1 MSILHKIA
9 FLSIAFGNAFLYF
22 VENHVYSMVTVFFV
36 GATALTFFR
45 RA

>member
-9 FLSIAFGNAFLYF
+9 FLSIAFGNVFLHF
-22 VENHVYSMVTVFFV
+22 VEKHAYSMFTVFFV